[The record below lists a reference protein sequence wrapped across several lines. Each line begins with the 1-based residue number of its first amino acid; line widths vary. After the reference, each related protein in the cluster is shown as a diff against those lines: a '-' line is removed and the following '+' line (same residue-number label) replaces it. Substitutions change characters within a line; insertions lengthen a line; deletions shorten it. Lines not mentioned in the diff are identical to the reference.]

1 MRSTLWNSSGA
12 LYYVSKR
19 RERRQQEGSD
29 SIAIL
34 ARRRINPMIR
44 DPDTLAALL
53 DNVARFVRER
63 LVPNESD
70 VERFY
75 RDVRLFRI
83 YEATSQIQQLVMAR
97 NMIREA
103 RQ

>member
-1 MRSTLWNSSGA
+1 MEFEWA

-29 SIAIL
+29 SIAIP

-53 DNVARFVRER
+53 DNVARFVR
-63 LVPNESD
+63 D
-70 VERFY
+70 YAIGRFY

-83 YEATSQIQQLVMAR
+83 YEGTSQILQLVIAR

-103 RQ
+103 RE

>member
-1 MRSTLWNSSGA
+1 
-12 LYYVSKR
+12 
-19 RERRQQEGSD
+19 
-29 SIAIL
+29 
-34 ARRRINPMIR
+34 MIR

-63 LVPNESD
+63 LVPNESE
-70 VERFY
+70 VERFC
-75 RDVRLFRI
+75 RDVRRFRI
-83 YEATSQIQQLVMAR
+83 YEGTSQILQLSIAR